1 MTIDHDPNPGKLLTI
16 NEYSDQNGQLVQLN
30 NMKGTKIL
38 LFVSMHCVRCIELLP
53 QIRDLRLP
61 NTGVVIFS
69 TGDQE
74 DHRELD
80 DFLHNKWSIVSLS
93 PEQMEEEFEVKT
105 HPFCIAVDEH
115 GRILNKGNV
124 YSGEDVSN
132 LASVN
137 GEGKLKKLFSH
148 LFH

>member
-1 MTIDHDPNPGKLLTI
+1 MTIGHGRNLEELQTI
-16 NEYSDQNGQLVQLN
+16 KEYSDQNGQLVQLN
-30 NMKGTKIL
+30 TLKGTKIL

-53 QIRDLRLP
+53 QLRDLRLL
-61 NTGVVIFS
+61 NTNIVIFS

-80 DFLHNKWSIVSLS
+80 DFLQNKWSIVSLS
-93 PEQMEEEFEVKT
+93 SEQMEEEFEVKT
-105 HPFCIAVDEH
+105 HPFCIVADAN

-137 GEGKLKKLFSH
+137 GEGKLKKLISH
-148 LFH
+148 FFN

>member
-1 MTIDHDPNPGKLLTI
+1 MTLDHDRNLGELLTTK
-16 NEYSDQNGQLVQLN
+16 EYSDQNGQLVQLN
-30 NMKGTKIL
+30 TLKGTKIL

-53 QIRDLRLP
+53 QIRDLCLP
-61 NTGVVIFS
+61 NTNIVIFS

-74 DHRELD
+74 DHKELD
-80 DFLHNKWSIVSLS
+80 EFLQKKWSVVSLS

-105 HPFCIAVDEH
+105 HPFCIVADAN

-137 GEGKLKKLFSH
+137 GKGKLKKLISH
-148 LFH
+148 LFN

>member
-1 MTIDHDPNPGKLLTI
+1 MTIDHDLNLGELLTTK
-16 NEYSDQNGQLVQLN
+16 EYSDQNGQLVQLN
-30 NMKGTKIL
+30 TLKGTKIL

-53 QIRDLRLP
+53 QIRDLRLS
-61 NTGVVIFS
+61 NTNIVIFS

-74 DHRELD
+74 NHRELD
-80 DFLHNKWSIVSLS
+80 DFLQKKWSIVSLS

-105 HPFCIAVDEH
+105 HPFCIVADAN
-115 GRILNKGNV
+115 GRILNRANV

-137 GEGKLKKLFSH
+137 GEGKLKKLISH
-148 LFH
+148 FFN